1 MATHRLPTLPSTIR
15 FGAMVT
21 KLAGLM
27 VVALAALAL
36 TGCNS
41 GEVSTSDMEN
51 VRNEMSREAYEEGMR
66 KAGRGDE
73 LEAQKKA
80 DAARMSQDNNGGE

>member
-1 MATHRLPTLPSTIR
+1 MLLLLTLQSTIR
-15 FGAMVT
+15 SGAMVT
-21 KLAGLM
+21 KFLGLIAVALLAL
-27 VVALAALAL
+27 VVA
-36 TGCNS
+36 GCNT

-51 VRNEMSREAYEEGMR
+51 VKQEMSREAYEEGMR

-80 DAARMSQDNNGGE
+80 DAARMSQDNNGGQ